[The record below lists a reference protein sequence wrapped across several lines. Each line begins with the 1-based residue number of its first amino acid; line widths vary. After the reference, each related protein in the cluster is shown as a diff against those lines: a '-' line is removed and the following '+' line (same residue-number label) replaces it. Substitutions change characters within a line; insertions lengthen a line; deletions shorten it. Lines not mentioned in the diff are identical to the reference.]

1 MGMGEK
7 MWERRM
13 NMRMRIR
20 KKDFS
25 LIVQRAQREEK
36 TSERE

>member
-1 MGMGEK
+1 MGMGEE